1 MALFKPIYEE
11 IVEASTST
19 WILEPIIIKVI
30 EDVKKIID
38 QILESNENPNGI
50 PLNATEIDDWK
61 NIATFE
67 ELRKL
72 TKTNF
77 HPEVWNWSTEAVGS
91 FFIKNLKRFFKKCKD
106 TIEPNKVM
114 ELVNDVFTLPE
125 QNLSLPDIALIY
137 TANDFRVINKNNHFD
152 GSKQLNKSLRDC
164 LQDFHTHTIDSKKTQ
179 NLEIGSIKYVIDYS
193 NKDMEPSPCLNL
205 KKFPKCSYYCTLHE
219 HFFEKTPLREFTTL
233 MRYAMPQRKIR

>member
-1 MALFKPIYEE
+1 
-11 IVEASTST
+11 
-19 WILEPIIIKVI
+19 
-30 EDVKKIID
+30 
-38 QILESNENPNGI
+38 
-50 PLNATEIDDWK
+50 
-61 NIATFE
+61 
-67 ELRKL
+67 
-72 TKTNF
+72 
-77 HPEVWNWSTEAVGS
+77 
-91 FFIKNLKRFFKKCKD
+91 
-106 TIEPNKVM
+106 M

-205 KKFPKCSYYCTLHE
+205 KKFPKCSHYCTLHKQ
-219 HFFEKTPLREFTTL
+219 FFEKTPLREFIML
-233 MRYAMPQRKIR
+233 MKYAIPQRKIRYISVKYAKNNEYIVISKINISLLNLAWNNLLQKKFYLRGLWGKRA